1 MRHAMKNIHWGRVA
15 AITAALA
22 ASATLALSAGC
33 TANDSALSS
42 GGGSGGVLV
51 HLQASPRTVT
61 QGNPTTLLWNHPEAS
76 SCTLSGTAP
85 DGSAVPASGFT
96 NLPQGSTVNGNAIT
110 LPAGGTVTT
119 PTLTQLTSGA
129 NRYTFSL
136 VCTNSDTGNAGTPES
151 ATVTVTPP
159 ASNGPSVTGQHAD
172 PNPVAAGG
180 QFVLSWT
187 ATPGSSCVV
196 TGQNAPTTPV
206 TSGSGPSSVTIT
218 APATAGTYSYAITCT
233 GTDGQNTTVTVPVAV
248 GSQVALTV
256 SPTQTSADGTGSGTS
271 STLLWNHPQAQSCA
285 LTGTDPSGAAI
296 PGSQFTNLPQG
307 STVSGNTVTVPP
319 GGTATTPKQTQ
330 VGTYTYTLACQK
342 SGGAADGAPE
352 TASVTV
358 TQQAVPTATGNCDN
372 PDIAAGTA
380 APLVNAASATTP
392 YTVSAP
398 SSGLCIGCSVSGQG
412 NLVDA
417 DLTNAATVN
426 IPVGLLSLQ
435 AVNGVLNT
443 VPGLSAL
450 LGAGGALGPIIGP
463 VEDFVTTPLGT
474 ALGGAQAINLMGD
487 GTDPVPYKAG
497 QAVGFVV
504 NPAQQ
509 LLAVGAIQ
517 FFSICPLDATGKVI
531 SAACSENIAQP
542 GGAQGGQAD
551 PVKLQAL
558 DLTQG
563 VAGSST
569 PNVFYSYVPPA
580 DQFGTSVDANGVPE
594 FYGLQL
600 TVAGVANVNNNTKV
614 FYGCVADPAPS
625 TP

>member
-1 MRHAMKNIHWGRVA
+1 MKLDMKNIHWSRA
-15 AITAALA
+15 AGVVAALA
-22 ASATLALSAGC
+22 AGAAFALTAGC
-33 TANDSALSS
+33 TANDSALSGS
-42 GGGSGGVLV
+42 GSGGTLV
-51 HLQASPRTVT
+51 HLQASPKTVT
-61 QGNPTTLLWNHPEAS
+61 QGSSTTLLWNHPEAS

-85 DGSAVPASGFT
+85 DGSALPANGFT
-96 NLPQGSTVNGNAIT
+96 NLPQGSAVNGNAIT
-110 LPAGGTVTT
+110 VPAGGTLTT
-119 PTLTQLTSGA
+119 PKLTQLTAGTSL
-129 NRYTFSL
+129 YTFSL
-136 VCTNSDTGNAGTPES
+136 ACTESDTGIVGTPET

-159 ASNGPSVTGQHAD
+159 ANNGPTITGQHAD
-172 PNPVAAGG
+172 PNPVATGG
-180 QFVLSWT
+180 TFVLSWT

-196 TGQNAPTTPV
+196 TGPNAPTTPV
-206 TSGSGPSSVTIT
+206 VSGNGPSSVTIV
-218 APATAGTYSYAITCT
+218 ASGTAGTYNYSITCT

-248 GSQVALTV
+248 GSQVALAV
-256 SPTQTSADGTGSGTS
+256 SPTETTANGAGSGTS
-271 STLLWNHPQAQSCA
+271 STLLWNHPEAQSCA

-296 PGSQFTNLPQG
+296 PGAQFTNLPQG

-330 VGTYTYTLACQK
+330 VGTYTYTLACK
-342 SGGAADGAPE
+342 KAGGVADGTPE
-352 TASVTV
+352 SASVTV
-358 TQQAVPTATGNCDN
+358 TQEAVPTATGNCDV
-372 PDIAAGTA
+372 PDIASGA
-380 APLVNAASATTP
+380 ATPLVNPAAAATPT
-392 YTVSAP
+392 YAVTAP
-398 SSGLCIGCSVSGQG
+398 SSGLCIGCSVSSQG
-412 NLVDA
+412 NLIDA

-450 LGAGGALGPIIGP
+450 LGAGGLLGPIIKP

-487 GTDPVPYKAG
+487 GTDPIAYKPG
-497 QAVGFVV
+497 QVVGFVV

-509 LLAVGAIQ
+509 LLAVGAVQ
-517 FFSICPLDATGKVI
+517 FFSICPLAQNGSVI

-558 DLTQG
+558 NLTQG

-580 DQFGTSVDANGVPE
+580 DQFGTSVAANGDPL
-594 FYGLQL
+594 FYGVQL
-600 TVAGVANVNNNTKV
+600 TVAGVVNVNNNTKV
-614 FYGCVADPAPS
+614 FYGCVANPAPT